1 MSGKSKT
8 SWLLV
13 APLLILVCVGF
24 IIPIGYTLIKSIKN
38 PEVTAALPRTT
49 AALESWSFDGQNAPP
64 EAVFEA
70 LIADIEQGDRGR
82 NYGSMTRRLNFEE
95 SGARSTMMK
104 ARRIADKIEAPY
116 AVSLPQVVPEFG
128 DGNIWQLIKQNSN
141 PYTARYLLRA
151 IDLRVT
157 TDGSIVSVPADQA
170 IFVDL
175 FQRTFVISI
184 WVTILCIVLGYPT
197 AFWMS
202 TLSDRAAGYVM
213 LLVLIPFWTSI
224 LVRTTAWFILLQREG
239 PINAA
244 LLGTGLVDE
253 PLRMIFT
260 RFAVYIA
267 MVHVLLPFFI
277 LPLYGVMKRLGM
289 EYVKAAASLGAPPWR
304 QFVTVYLPL
313 SMPGVAAGA
322 VIVFML
328 SVGFYITPALV
339 GGLQDQMVSYYIAFY
354 ANQTINLGMASSLA
368 VLLLLFTAVTIAIV
382 KKLLP
387 ETGRGIRA

>member
-49 AALESWSFDGQNAPP
+49 AALESWSFDGENAPP

-104 ARRIADKIEAPY
+104 ARRIADKIKAPY
-116 AVSLPQVVPEFG
+116 AVSLPQTVPEFG

-184 WVTILCIVLGYPT
+184 WVTILCIVLGYRPH
-197 AFWMS
+197 S
-202 TLSDRAAGYVM
+202 G
-213 LLVLIPFWTSI
+213 
-224 LVRTTAWFILLQREG
+224 
-239 PINAA
+239 
-244 LLGTGLVDE
+244 
-253 PLRMIFT
+253 
-260 RFAVYIA
+260 
-267 MVHVLLPFFI
+267 
-277 LPLYGVMKRLGM
+277 
-289 EYVKAAASLGAPPWR
+289 
-304 QFVTVYLPL
+304 
-313 SMPGVAAGA
+313 
-322 VIVFML
+322 
-328 SVGFYITPALV
+328 
-339 GGLQDQMVSYYIAFY
+339 
-354 ANQTINLGMASSLA
+354 
-368 VLLLLFTAVTIAIV
+368 
-382 KKLLP
+382 
-387 ETGRGIRA
+387 